1 MDGSSTANPS
11 DSNEKEAEKE
21 YLFHYYSMGTSFI
34 YAAAAPENSI
44 QSDLRAT
51 LIYTEFMYPKT
62 KAFQR
67 HQPYLFLQDT
77 ISEVEGA
84 WNLYSNPITLAN
96 VKWSFIGT
104 MGGGNAISIF
114 N

>member
-11 DSNEKEAEKE
+11 DSNEKEAKKE
-21 YLFHYYSMGTSFI
+21 YLFHYYSMVRSFI
-34 YAAAAPENSI
+34 YAAAVPEISI

-51 LIYTEFMYPKT
+51 LIYAEFMYPKT

-96 VKWSFIGT
+96 VK
-104 MGGGNAISIF
+104 
-114 N
+114 